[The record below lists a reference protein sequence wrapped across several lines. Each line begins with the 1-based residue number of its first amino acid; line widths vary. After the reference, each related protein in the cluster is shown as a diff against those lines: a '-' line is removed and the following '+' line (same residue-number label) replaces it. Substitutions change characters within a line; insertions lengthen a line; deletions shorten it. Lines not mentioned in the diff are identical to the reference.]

1 MMAAADPLFVVC
13 CRDVDTRPPRLTCR
27 NFANVH
33 DCHTCHHCQCLLM
46 LPLPLN
52 GMDIPLMNSLIRHCL
67 PLIMHTSLWICRHF
81 FIPSSCKY
89 SHTLSSSATII
100 SIHLT
105 GLSSSTPPRID
116 IDPKTAAV
124 AALPTAYPHASK
136 HNV

>member
-1 MMAAADPLFVVC
+1 MFIDATIAIEWDGYSTDEFIDSALFAI
-13 CRDVDTRPPRLTCR
+13 DYTP
-27 NFANVH
+27 
-33 DCHTCHHCQCLLM
+33 
-46 LPLPLN
+46 
-52 GMDIPLMNSLIRHCL
+52 
-67 PLIMHTSLWICRHF
+67 SLWICRHF

-124 AALPTAYPHASK
+124 AALPTANPRASK
-136 HNV
+136 QNV

>member
-46 LPLPLN
+46 LPLPLD
-52 GMDIPLMNSLIRHCL
+52 GMDMPLINVLIGHCLSLITHLTIDSSFFSFHHHANILTHSPPLL
-67 PLIMHTSLWICRHF
+67 PLSPFHI
-81 FIPSSCKY
+81 
-89 SHTLSSSATII
+89 
-100 SIHLT
+100 T

-124 AALPTAYPHASK
+124 AALPTAYPRASK
-136 HNV
+136 QNV